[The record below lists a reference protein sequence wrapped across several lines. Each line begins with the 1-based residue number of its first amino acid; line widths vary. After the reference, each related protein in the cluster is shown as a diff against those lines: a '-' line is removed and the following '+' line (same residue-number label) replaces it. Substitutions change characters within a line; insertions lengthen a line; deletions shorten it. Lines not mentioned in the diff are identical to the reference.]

1 MRKKIAL
8 WLTALLLSAS
18 IFSGCTDEDVQ
29 LVGDLLEL
37 VLDASE
43 TTAAQT
49 ETETEVSWAEDGT
62 DSGAISDFG
71 DMFQGKTEAE
81 TTIADKQE
89 TEASTEAAAKDQ
101 ESTKAQE
108 TTKADAQTS
117 GSKET
122 EVQTQ
127 PEEQISEDGE
137 YLSVEDVAL
146 YIATYGHLPSNYM
159 TKDEAEALGWSSR
172 EGNLW
177 EVAPGAC
184 IGGDRFG
191 NYEGILPKKSGR
203 KYTECDVNYDG
214 GYRSSERIVFS
225 NDGLVY
231 YTADHYET
239 FTLLYGEE

>member
-18 IFSGCTDEDVQ
+18 IFSGCTEEDAQ
-29 LVGDLLEL
+29 LVGELLNL
-37 VLDASE
+37 VLEVSE
-43 TTAAQT
+43 TTAA
-49 ETETEVSWAEDGT
+49 ETETEVNWAEDGT

-71 DMFQGKTEAE
+71 DIFQDKTETKAS
-81 TTIADKQE
+81 DKQE
-89 TEASTEAAAKDQ
+89 TESLAEASTE
-101 ESTKAQE
+101 ESTAQAE
-108 TTKADAQTS
+108 TIKEETQVATK
-117 GSKET
+117 KET
-122 EVQTQ
+122 EAETEAETQ
-127 PEEQISEDGE
+127 IAEDGE

-159 TKDEAEALGWSSR
+159 TKDEAEDLGWSSR

-231 YTADHYET
+231 YTEDHYET